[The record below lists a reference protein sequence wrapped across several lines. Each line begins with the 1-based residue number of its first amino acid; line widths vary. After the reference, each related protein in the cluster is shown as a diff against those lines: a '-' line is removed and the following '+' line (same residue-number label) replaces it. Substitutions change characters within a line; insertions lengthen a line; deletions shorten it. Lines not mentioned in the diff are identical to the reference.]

1 VVRVSFAVPEFEMIS
16 LDIVN
21 IRGQKIASLT
31 NKNYQPGYYTVNWD
45 ASTYASGVYFI
56 NLMTS
61 NTKLTQKVLL
71 LK

>member
-1 VVRVSFAVPEFEMIS
+1 MELASVRVF
-16 LDIVN
+16 D
-21 IRGQKIASLT
+21 IRGREMGTLANQIF
-31 NKNYQPGYYTVNWD
+31 QPGYYTVNWD
-45 ASTYASGVYFI
+45 ASTYASGVYII